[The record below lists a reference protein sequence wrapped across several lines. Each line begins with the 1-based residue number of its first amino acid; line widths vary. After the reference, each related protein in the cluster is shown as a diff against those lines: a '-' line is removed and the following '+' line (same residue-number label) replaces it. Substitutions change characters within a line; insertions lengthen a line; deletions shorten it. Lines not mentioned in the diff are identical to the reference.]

1 MEQTKKKDRLALW
14 IFVAMLAGIV
24 FGYIMWHVGQAAA
37 VTAYIKPWG
46 TIFVNLLKFIV
57 VPVVLIS
64 IVCGMIS
71 MDDVKK
77 VGSVGWKTVVYY
89 MVTTLIAI
97 IIGLVVA
104 NLFKGAFPIL
114 ETSGLEYEA
123 KSSNFMDTIVNIFPS
138 NMWSAFVSAN
148 MLQVIVIALL
158 FGAGILV
165 AGDKA
170 SHAKS
175 LMESLNEVVM
185 AVMMFIIKLTPI
197 GVFCLMADTV
207 AVNGPQ
213 IVGSLLIVLAV
224 AYLGYILHLLV
235 VYSVAVKTMGGLS
248 PLQFF
253 IGMIPAMIF
262 AFTSTSSVATL
273 PLNKECSEKLGADK
287 DVASFVL
294 PLGATI
300 NMDGTA
306 IYMGVTS
313 LFIATCYGI
322 DLTLGNMLSI
332 VLTATLAS
340 IGTAGVSGAGMI
352 MLAMVL
358 QSVGIPVE
366 GIALIVGVDKLFDMG
381 RTTLNIVGD
390 ASCAIVVSNWE
401 RKKQEK
407 LAAKN

>member
-24 FGYIMWHVGQAAA
+24 FGYLMWHVGQAAA
-37 VTAYIKPWG
+37 VTAYIKPFG

-64 IVCGMIS
+64 IICGMIS

-104 NLFKGAFPIL
+104 NLFKGAFPEL
-114 ETSGLEYEA
+114 STAGLEYEA

-138 NMWSAFVSAN
+138 NMWSAFVNAN

-170 SHAKS
+170 THAKS
-175 LMESLNEVVM
+175 LIESLNEVVM

-213 IVGSLLIVLAV
+213 IVGDLLIVLGV
-224 AYLGYILHLLV
+224 AYLGYIIHLLV

-248 PLQFF
+248 PLAFF
-253 IGMIPAMIF
+253 KGMIPAMIF

-358 QSVGIPVE
+358 TSVGIPVE
-366 GIALIVGVDKLFDMG
+366 GIGLIVGIDKLFDMG

-401 RKKQEK
+401 RKKQER
-407 LAAKN
+407 LTAKK

>member
-138 NMWSAFVSAN
+138 NMWSAFV
-148 MLQVIVIALL
+148 
-158 FGAGILV
+158 
-165 AGDKA
+165 DR
-170 SHAKS
+170 KS
-175 LMESLNEVVM
+175 VV
-185 AVMMFIIKLTPI
+185 
-197 GVFCLMADTV
+197 
-207 AVNGPQ
+207 
-213 IVGSLLIVLAV
+213 
-224 AYLGYILHLLV
+224 
-235 VYSVAVKTMGGLS
+235 
-248 PLQFF
+248 
-253 IGMIPAMIF
+253 
-262 AFTSTSSVATL
+262 
-273 PLNKECSEKLGADK
+273 
-287 DVASFVL
+287 
-294 PLGATI
+294 
-300 NMDGTA
+300 
-306 IYMGVTS
+306 
-313 LFIATCYGI
+313 
-322 DLTLGNMLSI
+322 
-332 VLTATLAS
+332 
-340 IGTAGVSGAGMI
+340 
-352 MLAMVL
+352 
-358 QSVGIPVE
+358 
-366 GIALIVGVDKLFDMG
+366 
-381 RTTLNIVGD
+381 
-390 ASCAIVVSNWE
+390 
-401 RKKQEK
+401 
-407 LAAKN
+407 